1 MWKKSD
7 IPESAEKLKAEGYSE
22 LASLVMAKAG
32 IGSKEQAEEFL
43 HSETVHDP
51 AKIRNIE
58 KVSEIIWD
66 HIYRDEKI
74 CVFGDYDTDGVT
86 GAAIL
91 YLMLKRLGADVFARL
106 PDRIYEG
113 YGISMGAVQ
122 EEIAV
127 GTKLFI
133 TIDNG
138 IKANAEI
145 EEIRRRGCMSIVLDH
160 HQPGDVLP
168 DADALIDLWVEG
180 ETYPFKELT
189 GSGLAWKVA
198 CHMLSQVDDY
208 DYGMELVDLAA
219 IGTIAD
225 VAPLIGENR
234 SIVKRAL
241 KRMRS
246 CWYKREGI
254 KALYD
259 GPLSRITAE
268 DIAFK
273 IAPCINA
280 SGRLEV
286 RGADLPLLLLF
297 EDKPEIAKYLAE
309 KVVYFNDRR
318 KQIQKE
324 WYERME
330 KEASHMVGNGNKV
343 LVLHADGAPPGV
355 VGLIAGNLKE
365 KFNRPAIVFGT
376 KQDSDG
382 RTIWTGSGRSIAG
395 FHLLNALKTCDDL
408 FLSYGGHELAAGMS
422 IPASNHLLYELRT
435 RLNKTAE
442 YLTEED
448 LLPVVYWDMEISEDD
463 LTKELYEELRA
474 LEPFGEGV
482 RKPVFKMKMHTAPKR
497 HMVMGADKSHL
508 KLFCKSCSAV
518 GFSLASKYIQAELP
532 GVIEGLGYPCES
544 RFGGNVRHEFM
555 LIDFEP
561 VTVQCELR
569 PIREAVEQEG
579 VRPIGNIL

>member
-1 MWKKSD
+1 MWKKSE
-7 IPESAEKLKAEGYSE
+7 IPKGYEKLRAEGYPE
-22 LASLVMAKAG
+22 LSALVMSKAG
-32 IGSKEQAEEFL
+32 IDSKEKAEAFL
-43 HSETVHDP
+43 HSETIHDP

-58 KVSEIIWD
+58 KVAEIIWD
-66 HIYRDEKI
+66 HIYKGKKI
-74 CVFGDYDTDGVT
+74 CIFGDYDADGVT

-91 YLMLKRLGADVFARL
+91 YLMLKRLGADVIARL

-113 YGISMGAVQ
+113 YGISMGAIR
-122 EEIAV
+122 EEIAI

-145 EEIRRRGCMSIVLDH
+145 EEIRRQGCISIVLDH

-180 ETYPFKELT
+180 ETYPFRELT

-198 CHMLSQVDDY
+198 CYMLTQVDDY
-208 DYGMELVDLAA
+208 DYGMSLVDLAA

-241 KRMRS
+241 RQMRS
-246 CWYKREGI
+246 CWYTREGI

-259 GPLSRITAE
+259 GPLDRITAE

-286 RGADLPLLLLF
+286 RGADIPLLLLF

-309 KVVYFNDRR
+309 KVVYFNDQR
-318 KQIQKE
+318 KQIQRQ
-324 WYERME
+324 WCERME
-330 KEASHMVGNGNKV
+330 NHAVHMIDRGDKI
-343 LVLHADGAPPGV
+343 LVLHAEDAPSGV

-365 KFNRPAIVFGT
+365 KFNRPTIVFST
-376 KQDSDG
+376 KQDSTG
-382 RTIWTGSGRSIAG
+382 RTVWTGSGRSIEG
-395 FHLLNALKTCDDL
+395 FHLLNALKTCEDL
-408 FLSYGGHELAAGMS
+408 FLNYGGHELAAGMTL
-422 IPASNHLLYELRT
+422 PASNLALHQLRV
-435 RLNKTAE
+435 RLNEAAD
-442 YLTEED
+442 YLTEDD
-448 LLPVVYWDMEISEDD
+448 LTPVVYWDMEITEAELTND
-463 LTKELYEELRA
+463 LYDELKT

-482 RKPVFKMKMHTAPKR
+482 RKPVLKMRMHTAPKR
-497 HMVMGADKSHL
+497 HMVMGADKTHL
-508 KLFCKSCSAV
+508 KLFYEGYSAV
-518 GFSLASKYIQAELP
+518 GFSLAAKYIQAELP
-532 GVIEGLGYPCES
+532 GVIDGLGYPCENYFNGKVK
-544 RFGGNVRHEFM
+544 REFM
-555 LIDFEP
+555 LLDFEP
-561 VTVQCELR
+561 AT
-569 PIREAVEQEG
+569 A
-579 VRPIGNIL
+579 

>member
-7 IPESAEKLKAEGYSE
+7 IPDSVGMLKAEGYSD

-32 IGSKEQAEEFL
+32 IDSKEKAEEFL

-66 HIYRDEKI
+66 HIYKDQKI
-74 CVFGDYDTDGVT
+74 CVFGDYDADGVT

-91 YLMLKRLGADVFARL
+91 YLMLKRLGADVIARL

-113 YGISMGAVQ
+113 YGISMGAIQ
-122 EEIAV
+122 EEIAI

-145 EEIRRRGCMSIVLDH
+145 EEIRRQGCMSIVLDH

-168 DADALIDLWVEG
+168 DADALIDLWVDG
-180 ETYPFKELT
+180 ETYPFRELT

-198 CHMLSQVDDY
+198 CYMLSQVDDY
-208 DYGMELVDLAA
+208 DYGMSLVDLAA

-241 KRMRS
+241 KQMRS

-297 EDKPEIAKYLAE
+297 EDKPEIAKYLAD
-309 KVVYFNDRR
+309 KVVYLNDRR
-318 KQIQKE
+318 KLIQKE
-324 WYERME
+324 WCERME
-330 KEASHMVGNGNKV
+330 KEAGHMVERGDKF
-343 LVLHADGAPPGV
+343 LVMLADGAPSGV
-355 VGLIAGNLKE
+355 VGLIAGNIKE
-365 KFNRPAIVFGT
+365 KFNRPTIVFSP
-376 KQDSDG
+376 KQDSSG
-382 RTIWTGSGRSIAG
+382 RTIWTGSGRSIEG
-395 FHLLNALKTCDDL
+395 FHLLNALKTCEDL
-408 FLSYGGHELAAGMS
+408 FLTYGGHELAAGMS
-422 IPASNHLLYELRT
+422 IPASNHLLYQLRT
-435 RLNKTAE
+435 RLNEAAV
-442 YLTEED
+442 YLTDEN
-448 LLPVVYWDMEISEDD
+448 LTPVVYWDVAITEDD
-463 LTKELYEELRA
+463 LKKELYDELAA

-482 RKPVFKMKMHTAPKR
+482 RKPVFKMQMHTTPKR

-508 KLFCKSCSAV
+508 KLFCESYSAV

-532 GVIEGLGYPCES
+532 SVIEGLGYPCENY
-544 RFGGNVRHEFM
+544 FNGKVRHEFM

-569 PIREAVEQEG
+569 PFKEISE
-579 VRPIGNIL
+579 

>member
-7 IPESAEKLKAEGYSE
+7 IPESAEKLKAEGYSD

-32 IGSKEQAEEFL
+32 VDGKEKAEEFL
-43 HSETVHDP
+43 HSETIHDP

-58 KVSEIIWD
+58 MVSEIIWD
-66 HIYRDEKI
+66 HIYKDKKI
-74 CVFGDYDTDGVT
+74 CVFGDYDADGVT

-91 YLMLKRLGADVFARL
+91 YLMLKRLGADVVARL

-113 YGISMGAVQ
+113 YGISMTAIQ
-122 EEIAV
+122 EEIAI

-138 IKANAEI
+138 IKCNEEI
-145 EEIRRRGCMSIVLDH
+145 AEIRRQGCMSIVLDH
-160 HQPGDVLP
+160 HQPGNVLP
-168 DADALIDLWVEG
+168 DADALVDLWVEG
-180 ETYPFKELT
+180 ETYPFRELT

-198 CHMLSQVDDY
+198 CYMLTQVDDY
-208 DYGMELVDLAA
+208 DYGMSLVDLAA

-241 KRMRS
+241 RQMRS
-246 CWYKREGI
+246 CWYTREGI

-259 GPLSRITAE
+259 GPMSRITAE

-297 EDKPEIAKYLAE
+297 EDKPDIAKYLAE

-324 WYERME
+324 WCERME
-330 KEASHMVGNGNKV
+330 KDATHMVERGDKV
-343 LVLHADGAPPGV
+343 LVLHADGAPSGV

-365 KFNRPAIVFGT
+365 KFNRPAIVFGS

-395 FHLLNALKTCDDL
+395 FHLLNALKTCEDL
-408 FLSYGGHELAAGMS
+408 FLAYGGHELAAGMS
-422 IPASNHLLYELRT
+422 IPASHSVLYQLRI
-435 RLNKTAE
+435 RLNEAAE

-448 LLPVVYWDMEISEDD
+448 LTPVVYWDMEISEED
-463 LTKELYEELRA
+463 LTKELYEELKS

-482 RKPVFKMKMHTAPKR
+482 RKPVFKMKMHTTPKR

-508 KLFCKSCSAV
+508 KLFCESYSAV

-532 GVIEGLGYPCES
+532 GVIEGLGYPCENY
-544 RFGGNVRHEFM
+544 FNGKVKHEFM
-555 LIDFEP
+555 LIDFKP

-569 PIREAVEQEG
+569 PFKEMNE
-579 VRPIGNIL
+579 

>member
-1 MWKKSD
+1 MWKKSE
-7 IPESAEKLKAEGYSE
+7 IPAGYEKLRAEGYPE
-22 LASLVMAKAG
+22 LSALVMSKAG
-32 IGSKEQAEEFL
+32 IDSKEKAEVFL

-58 KVSEIIWD
+58 KVAEIIWD
-66 HIYRDEKI
+66 HIYKGKKI
-74 CVFGDYDTDGVT
+74 CIFGDYDADGVT

-91 YLMLKRLGADVFARL
+91 YLMLKRLGADVIARL

-113 YGISMGAVQ
+113 YGISMSAIR
-122 EEIAV
+122 EEIAI
-127 GTKLFI
+127 GTKLFV

-145 EEIRRRGCMSIVLDH
+145 EEIRRQGCMSIVLDH

-180 ETYPFKELT
+180 ETYPFRKLT

-198 CHMLSQVDDY
+198 CYMLTQVDDY
-208 DYGMELVDLAA
+208 DYGMSLVDLAA

-241 KRMRS
+241 RQMRS
-246 CWYKREGI
+246 CWYTREGI

-259 GPLSRITAE
+259 GPLDRITAE

-286 RGADLPLLLLF
+286 RGADIPLLLLF

-309 KVVYFNDRR
+309 KVVYFNDQR
-318 KQIQKE
+318 KQIQRQWCEKME
-324 WYERME
+324 NHAFHMIER
-330 KEASHMVGNGNKV
+330 GDKV
-343 LVLHADGAPPGV
+343 LVLHAEDAPSGV

-365 KFNRPAIVFGT
+365 KFNRPTIVFST
-376 KQDSDG
+376 KQDSTG
-382 RTIWTGSGRSIAG
+382 RTVWTGSGRSIEG

-408 FLSYGGHELAAGMS
+408 FLNYGGHELAAGMTL
-422 IPASNHLLYELRT
+422 PASNLALYQLRV
-435 RLNKTAE
+435 RLNEAAD

-448 LLPVVYWDMEISEDD
+448 LTPVVYWDMEITEAE
-463 LTKELYEELRA
+463 LTTELYDELKT

-482 RKPVFKMKMHTAPKR
+482 RKPVFKMRMHTAPKR
-497 HMVMGADKSHL
+497 HMVMGADKTHL
-508 KLFCKSCSAV
+508 KLFYEGYSAI
-518 GFSLASKYIQAELP
+518 GFSLAAKYIQAELP
-532 GVIEGLGYPCES
+532 GVIDGLGYPSENYFNGKIK
-544 RFGGNVRHEFM
+544 REFM
-555 LIDFEP
+555 LLDFEP
-561 VTVQCELR
+561 AT
-569 PIREAVEQEG
+569 A
-579 VRPIGNIL
+579 

>member
-1 MWKKSD
+1 
-7 IPESAEKLKAEGYSE
+7 
-22 LASLVMAKAG
+22 
-32 IGSKEQAEEFL
+32 
-43 HSETVHDP
+43 
-51 AKIRNIE
+51 
-58 KVSEIIWD
+58 
-66 HIYRDEKI
+66 
-74 CVFGDYDTDGVT
+74 
-86 GAAIL
+86 
-91 YLMLKRLGADVFARL
+91 ML
-106 PDRIYEG
+106 
-113 YGISMGAVQ
+113 
-122 EEIAV
+122 
-127 GTKLFI
+127 T
-133 TIDNG
+133 
-138 IKANAEI
+138 
-145 EEIRRRGCMSIVLDH
+145 
-160 HQPGDVLP
+160 
-168 DADALIDLWVEG
+168 
-180 ETYPFKELT
+180 
-189 GSGLAWKVA
+189 
-198 CHMLSQVDDY
+198 QVDDY
-208 DYGMELVDLAA
+208 DYGMSLVDLAA

-241 KRMRS
+241 RQMRS
-246 CWYKREGI
+246 CWYTREGI

-324 WYERME
+324 WCERME
-330 KEASHMVGNGNKV
+330 KDATHMVERGDKV
-343 LVLHADGAPPGV
+343 LVLHADCAPSGV

-365 KFNRPAIVFGT
+365 KFNRPAIVFGS

-395 FHLLNALKTCDDL
+395 FHLLNALKTCEDL
-408 FLSYGGHELAAGMS
+408 FLAYGGHELAAGMS
-422 IPASNHLLYELRT
+422 IPASHSVLYQLRI
-435 RLNKTAE
+435 RLNEAAE
-442 YLTEED
+442 SLTEED
-448 LLPVVYWDMEISEDD
+448 LTPVVYWDMEISEED
-463 LTKELYEELRA
+463 LTKELYEELKS

-482 RKPVFKMKMHTAPKR
+482 RKPVFKMKMHTTPKR
-497 HMVMGADKSHL
+497 HIVMGADKSHL
-508 KLFCKSCSAV
+508 KLFCESYSAV

-532 GVIEGLGYPCES
+532 GVIEGLGYPCENY
-544 RFGGNVRHEFM
+544 FNGKVKHEFM

-569 PIREAVEQEG
+569 PFKEMNE
-579 VRPIGNIL
+579 

>member
-1 MWKKSD
+1 MWKKSE
-7 IPESAEKLKAEGYSE
+7 IPAGYEKLRAEGYPE
-22 LASLVMAKAG
+22 LSALVMSKAG
-32 IGSKEQAEEFL
+32 IDSKEKAEVFL

-58 KVSEIIWD
+58 KVAEIIWD
-66 HIYRDEKI
+66 HIYKGKKI
-74 CVFGDYDTDGVT
+74 CVFGDYDADGVT

-91 YLMLKRLGADVFARL
+91 YLMLKRLGADVIARL

-113 YGISMGAVQ
+113 YGISMGAIR
-122 EEIAV
+122 EEIAI

-145 EEIRRRGCMSIVLDH
+145 EEIRRQGCMSIVLDH

-180 ETYPFKELT
+180 ETYPFRELT

-198 CHMLSQVDDY
+198 CYMLTQVDDY
-208 DYGMELVDLAA
+208 DYGMSLVDLAA

-241 KRMRS
+241 RQMRS
-246 CWYKREGI
+246 CWYTREGI

-259 GPLSRITAE
+259 GPLDRITAE

-286 RGADLPLLLLF
+286 RGADIPLLLLF

-309 KVVYFNDRR
+309 KVVYFNDQR
-318 KQIQKE
+318 KQIQRQ
-324 WYERME
+324 WCERME
-330 KEASHMVGNGNKV
+330 NHAFHMIERGDKV
-343 LVLHADGAPPGV
+343 LVLHAEDAPSGV

-365 KFNRPAIVFGT
+365 KFNRPTIVFST
-376 KQDSDG
+376 KQDSTG
-382 RTIWTGSGRSIAG
+382 RTVWTGSGRSIEG

-408 FLSYGGHELAAGMS
+408 FLNYGGHELAAGMTL
-422 IPASNHLLYELRT
+422 PASNLALYQLRV
-435 RLNKTAE
+435 RLNEAAD

-448 LLPVVYWDMEISEDD
+448 LTPVVYWDMEITEAE
-463 LTKELYEELRA
+463 LTTELYDELKT

-482 RKPVFKMKMHTAPKR
+482 RKPVFKMRMHTAPKR
-497 HMVMGADKSHL
+497 HMVMGADKTHL
-508 KLFCKSCSAV
+508 KLFYEGYSAI
-518 GFSLASKYIQAELP
+518 GFSLAAKYIQAELP
-532 GVIEGLGYPCES
+532 GVIDGLGYPSENYFNGKIK
-544 RFGGNVRHEFM
+544 REFM
-555 LIDFEP
+555 LLDFEP
-561 VTVQCELR
+561 AT
-569 PIREAVEQEG
+569 A
-579 VRPIGNIL
+579 

>member
-1 MWKKSD
+1 MWKKSE
-7 IPESAEKLKAEGYSE
+7 IPAGYEKLRAEGYPE
-22 LASLVMAKAG
+22 LSALVMSKAG
-32 IGSKEQAEEFL
+32 IDSKEKAEVFL

-58 KVSEIIWD
+58 KVAEIIWD
-66 HIYRDEKI
+66 HIYKGKKI
-74 CVFGDYDTDGVT
+74 CIFGDYDADGVT

-91 YLMLKRLGADVFARL
+91 YLMLKRLGADVIARL

-113 YGISMGAVQ
+113 YGISMSAIR
-122 EEIAV
+122 EEIAI
-127 GTKLFI
+127 GTKLFV

-145 EEIRRRGCMSIVLDH
+145 EEIRRQGCMSIVLDH

-180 ETYPFKELT
+180 ETYPFRELT

-198 CHMLSQVDDY
+198 CYMLTQVDDY
-208 DYGMELVDLAA
+208 DYGMSLVDLAA

-241 KRMRS
+241 RQMRS
-246 CWYKREGI
+246 CWYTREGI

-259 GPLSRITAE
+259 GPLDRITAE

-286 RGADLPLLLLF
+286 RGADIPLLLLF

-309 KVVYFNDRR
+309 KVVYFNDQR
-318 KQIQKE
+318 KQIQRQWCEKME
-324 WYERME
+324 NHAFHMIER
-330 KEASHMVGNGNKV
+330 GDKV
-343 LVLHADGAPPGV
+343 LVLHAEDAPSGV

-365 KFNRPAIVFGT
+365 KFNRPTIVFST
-376 KQDSDG
+376 KQDSTG
-382 RTIWTGSGRSIAG
+382 RTVWTGSGRSIEG

-408 FLSYGGHELAAGMS
+408 FLNYGGHELAAGMTL
-422 IPASNHLLYELRT
+422 PASNLALYQLRV
-435 RLNKTAE
+435 RLNEAAD

-448 LLPVVYWDMEISEDD
+448 LTPVVYWDMEITEAE
-463 LTKELYEELRA
+463 LTTELYDELKT

-482 RKPVFKMKMHTAPKR
+482 RKPVFKMRMHTAPKR
-497 HMVMGADKSHL
+497 HMVMGADKTHL
-508 KLFCKSCSAV
+508 KLFYEGYSAI
-518 GFSLASKYIQAELP
+518 GFSLAAKYIQAELP
-532 GVIEGLGYPCES
+532 GVIDGLGYPSENYFNGKIK
-544 RFGGNVRHEFM
+544 REFM
-555 LIDFEP
+555 LLDFEP
-561 VTVQCELR
+561 AT
-569 PIREAVEQEG
+569 A
-579 VRPIGNIL
+579 

>member
-1 MWKKSD
+1 MWKKSE
-7 IPESAEKLKAEGYSE
+7 IPKGYEKLRAEGYPE
-22 LASLVMAKAG
+22 LSALVMSKAG
-32 IGSKEQAEEFL
+32 IDSKEKAEAFL

-58 KVSEIIWD
+58 KVAEIIWD
-66 HIYRDEKI
+66 HIYKGKKI
-74 CVFGDYDTDGVT
+74 CIFGDYDADGVT

-91 YLMLKRLGADVFARL
+91 YLMLKRLGADVIARL

-113 YGISMGAVQ
+113 YGISMGAIQ
-122 EEIAV
+122 EEIAI

-145 EEIRRRGCMSIVLDH
+145 EEIRRQGCMSIVLDH

-168 DADALIDLWVEG
+168 DADALIDLWVDG
-180 ETYPFKELT
+180 ETYPFRELT

-198 CHMLSQVDDY
+198 CYMLTQVDDY
-208 DYGMELVDLAA
+208 DYGMSLVDLAA

-241 KRMRS
+241 RQMRS
-246 CWYKREGI
+246 CWYTREGM

-259 GPLSRITAE
+259 GPLDRITAE

-286 RGADLPLLLLF
+286 RGADIPLLLLF

-309 KVVYFNDRR
+309 KVVYFNDQR
-318 KQIQKE
+318 KQIQRQ
-324 WYERME
+324 WCERME
-330 KEASHMVGNGNKV
+330 NHAVHMIDRGDKV
-343 LVLHADGAPPGV
+343 LVLHAEDAPSGV

-365 KFNRPAIVFGT
+365 KFNRPTIVFST
-376 KQDSDG
+376 KQDSTG
-382 RTIWTGSGRSIAG
+382 RTVWTGSGRSIEG
-395 FHLLNALKTCDDL
+395 FHLLNALKTCEDL
-408 FLSYGGHELAAGMS
+408 FLNYGGHELAAGMTL
-422 IPASNHLLYELRT
+422 PASNLALHQLRV
-435 RLNKTAE
+435 RLNEAAD

-448 LLPVVYWDMEISEDD
+448 LTPVVYWDMEITEAELTND
-463 LTKELYEELRA
+463 LYDELKT

-482 RKPVFKMKMHTAPKR
+482 RKPVLKMRMHTAPKR
-497 HMVMGADKSHL
+497 HMVMGADKTHL
-508 KLFCKSCSAV
+508 KLFYEGYSAV
-518 GFSLASKYIQAELP
+518 GFSLAAKYIQAELP
-532 GVIEGLGYPCES
+532 GVIDGLGYPCENYFNGKVK
-544 RFGGNVRHEFM
+544 REFM
-555 LIDFEP
+555 LLDFEP
-561 VTVQCELR
+561 AT
-569 PIREAVEQEG
+569 A
-579 VRPIGNIL
+579 

>member
-1 MWKKSD
+1 MWKKSE
-7 IPESAEKLKAEGYSE
+7 IPKGYEKLRAEGYPE
-22 LASLVMAKAG
+22 LSALVMSKAG
-32 IGSKEQAEEFL
+32 IDSKEKAEAFL

-58 KVSEIIWD
+58 KVAEIIWD
-66 HIYRDEKI
+66 HIYKGKKI
-74 CVFGDYDTDGVT
+74 CIFGDYDADGVT

-91 YLMLKRLGADVFARL
+91 YLMLKRLGADVIARL

-113 YGISMGAVQ
+113 YGISMGAIQ
-122 EEIAV
+122 EEIAI

-145 EEIRRRGCMSIVLDH
+145 EEIRRQGCMSIVLDH

-168 DADALIDLWVEG
+168 DADALIDLWVDG
-180 ETYPFKELT
+180 ETYPFRELT

-198 CHMLSQVDDY
+198 CYMLTQVDDY
-208 DYGMELVDLAA
+208 DYGMSLVDLAA

-241 KRMRS
+241 RQMRS
-246 CWYKREGI
+246 CWYTREGI

-259 GPLSRITAE
+259 GPLDRITAE

-286 RGADLPLLLLF
+286 RGADIPLLLLF

-309 KVVYFNDRR
+309 KVVYFNDQR
-318 KQIQKE
+318 KQIQRQ
-324 WYERME
+324 WCERME
-330 KEASHMVGNGNKV
+330 NHAVHMIDRGDKV
-343 LVLHADGAPPGV
+343 LVLHAEDAPSGV

-365 KFNRPAIVFGT
+365 KFNRPTIVFST
-376 KQDSDG
+376 KQDSTG
-382 RTIWTGSGRSIAG
+382 RTVWTGSGRSIEG
-395 FHLLNALKTCDDL
+395 FNLLNALKTCEDL
-408 FLSYGGHELAAGMS
+408 FLNYGGHELAAGMTL
-422 IPASNHLLYELRT
+422 PASNLALHQLRV
-435 RLNKTAE
+435 RLNEAAD

-448 LLPVVYWDMEISEDD
+448 LTPVVYWDMEITEAELTND
-463 LTKELYEELRA
+463 LYDELKT

-482 RKPVFKMKMHTAPKR
+482 RKPVLKMRMHTAPKR
-497 HMVMGADKSHL
+497 HMVMGADKTHL
-508 KLFCKSCSAV
+508 KLFYEGYSAV
-518 GFSLASKYIQAELP
+518 GFSLAAKYIQAELP
-532 GVIEGLGYPCES
+532 GVIDGLGYPCENYFNGKVK
-544 RFGGNVRHEFM
+544 REYM
-555 LIDFEP
+555 LLDFEP
-561 VTVQCELR
+561 AT
-569 PIREAVEQEG
+569 A
-579 VRPIGNIL
+579 

>member
-1 MWKKSD
+1 MWKKSE
-7 IPESAEKLKAEGYSE
+7 IPAGYEKLRAEGYPKLS
-22 LASLVMAKAG
+22 ALVMSKAG
-32 IGSKEQAEEFL
+32 IDSKEKAEAFL

-51 AKIRNIE
+51 AKIRNME
-58 KVSEIIWD
+58 KVAEIIWD
-66 HIYRDEKI
+66 HIYKGKKI
-74 CVFGDYDTDGVT
+74 CIFGDYDADGVT

-91 YLMLKRLGADVFARL
+91 YLMLKRLGADVIARL

-113 YGISMGAVQ
+113 YGISMSAIR
-122 EEIAV
+122 EEIAI

-145 EEIRRRGCMSIVLDH
+145 EEIRRQGCMSIVLDH

-180 ETYPFKELT
+180 ETYPFRELT

-198 CHMLSQVDDY
+198 CYMLTQVDDY
-208 DYGMELVDLAA
+208 DYGMSLVDLAA

-241 KRMRS
+241 RQMRS
-246 CWYKREGI
+246 CWYTREGI

-259 GPLSRITAE
+259 GPLDRITAE

-286 RGADLPLLLLF
+286 RGADIPLLLLF

-309 KVVYFNDRR
+309 KVLYFNDQR
-318 KQIQKE
+318 KQIQRQ
-324 WYERME
+324 WCERME
-330 KEASHMVGNGNKV
+330 NHAFHMIDRGDKV
-343 LVLHADGAPPGV
+343 LVLHAEDAPSGV

-365 KFNRPAIVFGT
+365 KFNRPTIVFST
-376 KQDSDG
+376 KQDSTG
-382 RTIWTGSGRSIAG
+382 RTVWTGSGRSIEG
-395 FHLLNALKTCDDL
+395 FHLLNALKTCEDL
-408 FLSYGGHELAAGMS
+408 FLNYGGHELAAGMTL
-422 IPASNHLLYELRT
+422 PASNLALYQLRV
-435 RLNKTAE
+435 RLNEAAD

-448 LLPVVYWDMEISEDD
+448 LTPVVYWDMEITEAELTND
-463 LTKELYEELRA
+463 LYDELKT

-482 RKPVFKMKMHTAPKR
+482 RKPVLKMRMHTAPKR
-497 HMVMGADKSHL
+497 HMVMGADKTHL
-508 KLFCKSCSAV
+508 KLFYEGYSAV
-518 GFSLASKYIQAELP
+518 GFSLAAKYIQAELP
-532 GVIEGLGYPCES
+532 GVIDGLGYPSENYFNGKIK
-544 RFGGNVRHEFM
+544 REFM
-555 LIDFEP
+555 LLDFEP
-561 VTVQCELR
+561 AT
-569 PIREAVEQEG
+569 A
-579 VRPIGNIL
+579 

>member
-7 IPESAEKLKAEGYSE
+7 IPESVEKLRAEGYSD

-32 IGSKEQAEEFL
+32 IDSKEKAEEFL

-66 HIYRDEKI
+66 HIYKDKKI
-74 CVFGDYDTDGVT
+74 CVFGDYDADGVT

-91 YLMLKRLGADVFARL
+91 YLMLKRLGADVIARL

-113 YGISMGAVQ
+113 YGISMGAIQ

-127 GTKLFI
+127 GTKLFV

-138 IKANAEI
+138 IKCNEEI
-145 EEIRRRGCMSIVLDH
+145 AEIRRQGCMSIVLDH

-168 DADALIDLWVEG
+168 DADALIDLWVED
-180 ETYPFKELT
+180 ETYPFRELT

-198 CHMLSQVDDY
+198 CYMLSQVDDY
-208 DYGMELVDLAA
+208 DYGMGLVDLAA

-241 KRMRS
+241 KQMRS

-259 GPLSRITAE
+259 GSLSRITAE

-324 WYERME
+324 WCDRME
-330 KEASHMVGNGNKV
+330 KDAFHMVERGDKV
-343 LVLHADGAPPGV
+343 LVLHADGAPSGV

-365 KFNRPAIVFGT
+365 KFNRPTIVFGS
-376 KQDSDG
+376 KQDSSG
-382 RTIWTGSGRSIAG
+382 RIIWTGSGRSIEG
-395 FHLLNALKTCDDL
+395 FHLLNALKTCEDL
-408 FLSYGGHELAAGMS
+408 FLTYGGHELAAGMS
-422 IPASNHLLYELRT
+422 IPASHHVMDELRT
-435 RLNKTAE
+435 RLNDAAD
-442 YLTEED
+442 YLTEEA
-448 LLPVVYWDMEISEDD
+448 LTPVVYWDMAITEVE
-463 LTKELYEELRA
+463 LTKELYDELKA

-482 RKPVFKMKMHTAPKR
+482 RKPVFKMQMHTAPKR

-508 KLFCKSCSAV
+508 KLFCESYSAV
-518 GFSLASKYIQAELP
+518 GFSLAEKYIQAELP
-532 GVIEGLGYPCES
+532 GVIEGLGYPCENY
-544 RFGGNVRHEFM
+544 FNGKVKHEFM

-561 VTVQCELR
+561 VTLQCELR
-569 PIREAVEQEG
+569 PYKELNE
-579 VRPIGNIL
+579 

>member
-1 MWKKSD
+1 MWKKSE
-7 IPESAEKLKAEGYSE
+7 IPKGYEKLRAEGYPE
-22 LASLVMAKAG
+22 LSALVMSKAG
-32 IGSKEQAEEFL
+32 IDSKEKAEAFL

-58 KVSEIIWD
+58 KVAEIIWD
-66 HIYRDEKI
+66 HIYKGKKI
-74 CVFGDYDTDGVT
+74 CIFGDYDADGVT

-91 YLMLKRLGADVFARL
+91 YLMLKRLGADVIARL

-113 YGISMGAVQ
+113 YGISMGAIQ
-122 EEIAV
+122 EEIAI

-145 EEIRRRGCMSIVLDH
+145 EEIRRQGCMSIVLDH

-168 DADALIDLWVEG
+168 DADALIDLWVDG
-180 ETYPFKELT
+180 ETYPFRELT

-198 CHMLSQVDDY
+198 CYMLTQVDDY
-208 DYGMELVDLAA
+208 DYGMSLVDLAA

-241 KRMRS
+241 RQMRS
-246 CWYKREGI
+246 CWYTREGI

-259 GPLSRITAE
+259 GPLDRITAE

-286 RGADLPLLLLF
+286 RGADIPLLLLF

-309 KVVYFNDRR
+309 KVVYFNDQR
-318 KQIQKE
+318 KQIQRQ
-324 WYERME
+324 WCERME
-330 KEASHMVGNGNKV
+330 NHAVHMIDRGDKV
-343 LVLHADGAPPGV
+343 LVLHAEDAPFGV

-365 KFNRPAIVFGT
+365 KFNRPTIVFST
-376 KQDSDG
+376 KQDSTG
-382 RTIWTGSGRSIAG
+382 RTVWTGSGRSIEG
-395 FHLLNALKTCDDL
+395 FHLLNALKTCEDL
-408 FLSYGGHELAAGMS
+408 FLNYGGHELAAGMTL
-422 IPASNHLLYELRT
+422 PASNLALHQLRV
-435 RLNKTAE
+435 RLNEAAD

-448 LLPVVYWDMEISEDD
+448 LTPVVYWDMEITEAELTND
-463 LTKELYEELRA
+463 LYDELKT

-482 RKPVFKMKMHTAPKR
+482 RKPVLKMRMHTAPKR
-497 HMVMGADKSHL
+497 HMVMGADKTHL
-508 KLFCKSCSAV
+508 KLFYEGYSAV
-518 GFSLASKYIQAELP
+518 GFSLAAKYIQAELP
-532 GVIEGLGYPCES
+532 GVIDGLGYPCENYFNGKVK
-544 RFGGNVRHEFM
+544 REFM
-555 LIDFEP
+555 LLDFEP
-561 VTVQCELR
+561 AT
-569 PIREAVEQEG
+569 A
-579 VRPIGNIL
+579 

>member
-1 MWKKSD
+1 MWKKSE
-7 IPESAEKLKAEGYSE
+7 IPEGYEKLRVEGYPE
-22 LASLVMAKAG
+22 LSALVMSKAG
-32 IGSKEQAEEFL
+32 IDSKEKAEAFL

-58 KVSEIIWD
+58 KVAEIIWD
-66 HIYRDEKI
+66 HVYKGKKI
-74 CVFGDYDTDGVT
+74 CIFGDYDADGVT

-91 YLMLKRLGADVFARL
+91 YLMLKRLGADVIARL

-113 YGISMGAVQ
+113 YGISMGAIQ
-122 EEIAV
+122 EEIAI

-145 EEIRRRGCMSIVLDH
+145 EEIRRQGCMSIVLDH

-168 DADALIDLWVEG
+168 DADALIDLWVDG
-180 ETYPFKELT
+180 ETYPFRELT

-198 CHMLSQVDDY
+198 CYMLTQVDDY
-208 DYGMELVDLAA
+208 DYGMSLVDLAA

-241 KRMRS
+241 RQMRS
-246 CWYKREGI
+246 CWYTREGI

-259 GPLSRITAE
+259 GPLDRITAE

-286 RGADLPLLLLF
+286 RGADIPLLLLF

-309 KVVYFNDRR
+309 KVVYFNDQR
-318 KQIQKE
+318 KQIQRQ
-324 WYERME
+324 WCERME
-330 KEASHMVGNGNKV
+330 NHAVHMIDRGDKV
-343 LVLHADGAPPGV
+343 LVLHAEDAPSGV

-365 KFNRPAIVFGT
+365 KFNRPTIVFST
-376 KQDSDG
+376 KQDSTG
-382 RTIWTGSGRSIAG
+382 RTVWTGSGRSIEG

-408 FLSYGGHELAAGMS
+408 FLNYGGHELAAGMTL
-422 IPASNHLLYELRT
+422 PASNLALYQLRV
-435 RLNKTAE
+435 RLNEAADH
-442 YLTEED
+442 LTEED
-448 LLPVVYWDMEISEDD
+448 LTPVVYWDVEITEAEFTND
-463 LTKELYEELRA
+463 LYEELKT

-482 RKPVFKMKMHTAPKR
+482 RKPVFKMRMHTEPKR
-497 HMVMGADKSHL
+497 HMVMGADKTHL
-508 KLFCKSCSAV
+508 KLFYEGYSAV
-518 GFSLASKYIQAELP
+518 GFSLAAKYIQAELP
-532 GVIEGLGYPCES
+532 GVIDGLGYPSENYFNGKIK
-544 RFGGNVRHEFM
+544 REFM

-561 VTVQCELR
+561 AT
-569 PIREAVEQEG
+569 A
-579 VRPIGNIL
+579 